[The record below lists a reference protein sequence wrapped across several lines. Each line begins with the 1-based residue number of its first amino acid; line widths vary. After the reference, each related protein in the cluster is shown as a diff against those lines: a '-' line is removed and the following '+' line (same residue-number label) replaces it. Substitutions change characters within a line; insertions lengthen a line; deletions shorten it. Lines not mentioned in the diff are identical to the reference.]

1 MSYKKYTL
9 AGLHIALSLLLGYVL
24 SAIKLFEA
32 LYQPTATHLTLGF
45 IAVSTWYCI
54 LFINFL
60 LSFANQKK
68 IFLIYS
74 VSSIVFGLTYYIN
87 SSDLLFSTATIILY
101 FLFLLVTQYM
111 ALQREKT
118 FVRFSVHTIFFPVVR
133 RGMFFLL
140 ILFAIMGYSQ
150 ANTVTSGTHQN
161 KRTGTEALL
170 QIFIQ
175 PVAYALN
182 KQVNT
187 QIASQHTEKI
197 QALVGNSSK
206 AMVTKIMLEQT
217 IKFLGPSWTRK
228 YIGVEPQNIPIDSAI
243 ILADGSVDMTPVVVE
258 TMPKIARYIDQT
270 FSRYLVYIPL
280 ILALFIALILQPFF
294 YIASFLFS
302 LTAPFALFILFKTGF
317 LIKETIQIE
326 KEIVKL

>member
-1 MSYKKYTL
+1 MNYKKYTL

-32 LYQPTATHLTLGF
+32 LYQLTTTHLTFGF
-45 IAVSTWYCI
+45 IAVGTWYSI

-74 VSSIVFGLTYYIN
+74 VSSIIFGLTYYVN
-87 SSDLLFSTATIILY
+87 SSDLLFSGATIILY
-101 FLFLLVTQYM
+101 FLFLFVTQHM
-111 ALQREKT
+111 ALQREKI

-140 ILFAIMGYSQ
+140 ILFAILGYSQ
-150 ANTVTSGTHQN
+150 AHRFANSADKN

-175 PVAYALN
+175 PVTYALN

-187 QIASQHTEKI
+187 QIASQHTEKV
-197 QALVGNSSK
+197 QALVGQSNK

-217 IKFLGPSWTRK
+217 IEFLDPVWTQK
-228 YIGVEPQNIPIDSAI
+228 YIGVEPQDIPIDSAI
-243 ILADGSVDMTPVVVE
+243 ILADGTVDMTPVVVE
-258 TMPKIARYIDQT
+258 TMPKTARYIDQA

-317 LIKETIQIE
+317 LVKETIQVE
-326 KEIVKL
+326 KEVVRL